1 MFRPLVCQQ
10 AGHTHHGAFGGGVRR
25 HADTALEREHG
36 GNIHDLAAVPLRD
49 KVLCR
54 RLGHEKYALD
64 VQIHHV
70 VPVALAEVDR
80 IFTANQP
87 GVVDQNVDVTEFRH
101 RAIQQF
107 RNGIDFTQ
115 VGGQAQEAAAQGR
128 HALEGFRRFNDINSD
143 DIAARF
149 RQA

>member
-1 MFRPLVCQQ
+1 M
-10 AGHTHHGAFGGGVRR
+10 
-25 HADTALEREHG
+25 
-36 GNIHDLAAVPLRD
+36 
-49 KVLCR
+49 LCR

-80 IFTANQP
+80 VFTADQP
-87 GVVDQNVDVTEFRH
+87 GVVDQNVDMTEFSH

-115 VGGQAQEAAAQGR
+115 VSGQAQETAAQGR
-128 HALEGFRRFNDINSD
+128 HAFDGFSRFNDINPTISQP
-143 DIAARF
+143 ASARPN
-149 RQA
+149 AIP

>member
-1 MFRPLVCQQ
+1 MPPFPC
-10 AGHTHHGAFGGGVRR
+10 AIKCF
-25 HADTALEREHG
+25 
-36 GNIHDLAAVPLRD
+36 AAA
-49 KVLCR
+49 
-54 RLGHEKYALD
+54 YALD

-107 RNGIDFTQ
+107 MNGIDFTQ